1 MGFRISPEKL
11 TSCFMLPAEVVDS
24 HIKLAGALQLR
35 VILYCY
41 RNMAA
46 PIDPAGI
53 AAALSVSEEDVLDAL
68 MFWSELGLLV
78 ADQATATEPIR
89 PAAPEPVKAAPPKTP
104 KPDRKEIARR
114 GLECP
119 EIAFLLN
126 ESQQKFGRMLK
137 QSESSVLVWIYDDL
151 GMDAALILMVI
162 EYALQAGRCNISYI
176 EKIAKDWVENGVESI
191 ADAESRIVELGNARS
206 AWNIMRSAFGL
217 DQRAP
222 SDAESKLARQAVLE
236 WKMERDLL
244 KKAYDICVD
253 SLGKYKASYIK
264 SVLTAWHKNG
274 ITKVSELE
282 SKQEETEKPK
292 SQKRSGSKYGYAT
305 YDLSLMDQIINEE

>member
-24 HIKLAGALQLR
+24 HVKLAGALQLR

-53 AAALSVSEEDVLDAL
+53 AASLSASEEDVQDAL
-68 MFWSELGLLV
+68 MFWAELGLLV
-78 ADQATATEPIR
+78 ADQPT
-89 PAAPEPVKAAPPKTP
+89 AAPAKPVVGEAVKPAPPKAP

-119 EIAFLLN
+119 EIAFLLQ

-137 QSESSVLVWIYDDL
+137 QSESSVLVWLYDDL

-191 ADAESRIVELGNARS
+191 ADAESRIVALSNARS

-222 SDAESKLARQAVLE
+222 SEAESKLATQAVLE

-253 SLGKYKASYIK
+253 SLGKYKAAYIK
-264 SVLTAWHKNG
+264 TVLTAWHKNG
-274 ITKVSELE
+274 IHNVSELE
-282 SKQEETEKPK
+282 SKKEPEEK
-292 SQKRSGSKYGYAT
+292 SKAKKSDKKKYDHTT
-305 YDLSLMDQIINEE
+305 YDLSLMEQIINEE